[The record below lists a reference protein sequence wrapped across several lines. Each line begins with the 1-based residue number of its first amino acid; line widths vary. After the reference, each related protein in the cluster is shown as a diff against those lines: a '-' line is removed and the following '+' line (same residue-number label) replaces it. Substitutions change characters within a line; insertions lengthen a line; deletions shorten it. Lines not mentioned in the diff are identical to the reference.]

1 MTFLTRFIMSA
12 VKKSFGNRKFYA
24 LPEDYA
30 LKSGRLR
37 QANTSKD
44 EDVDRLIKYIDD
56 NLIGKTATFLGPYG
70 RRKGKEELCVL
81 SIVTSHFNYENW
93 KSGIRVC

>member
-24 LPEDYA
+24 LPEDYS

-37 QANTSKD
+37 QANTVKN
-44 EDVDRLIKYIDD
+44 EDVNRLIKYIDD
-56 NLIGKTATFLGPYG
+56 NVIGKTSTFLGPYG
-70 RRKGKEELCVL
+70 RRKGKADD
-81 SIVTSHFNYENW
+81 ITRF
-93 KSGIRVC
+93 KI